1 MAGEKPFPAVFGHRV
16 PLAKLA
22 SAAPGV
28 TLAVAVDLSDRH
40 NEVAID
46 WDKSPI
52 GA

>member
-1 MAGEKPFPAVFGHRV
+1 
-16 PLAKLA
+16 
-22 SAAPGV
+22 V